1 MLNIC
6 VCVRVQVFLC
16 RMCGSVSGSR
26 LSSSSHQRRPLEL
39 LHVRTPEHL
48 WVTAA
53 TGRLAQQTS
62 AFLCQQPRAGICKSD
77 SRHVSIHYNVLTAF
91 IKRQRQEGLYVY
103 YEYILLSRPDFC
115 QRPKTHYPF
124 IIP

>member
-1 MLNIC
+1 MIKLHVINLLKQHYYLYISSLC
-6 VCVRVQVFLC
+6 KCRTSVCVQVFLC
-16 RMCGSVSGSR
+16 RVCGSVSGSR
-26 LSSSSHQRRPLEL
+26 LSGSSHQRRPLEL
-39 LHVRTPEHL
+39 LHVRTLQHL

-91 IKRQRQEGLYVY
+91 IKRQRQ
-103 YEYILLSRPDFC
+103 
-115 QRPKTHYPF
+115 
-124 IIP
+124 